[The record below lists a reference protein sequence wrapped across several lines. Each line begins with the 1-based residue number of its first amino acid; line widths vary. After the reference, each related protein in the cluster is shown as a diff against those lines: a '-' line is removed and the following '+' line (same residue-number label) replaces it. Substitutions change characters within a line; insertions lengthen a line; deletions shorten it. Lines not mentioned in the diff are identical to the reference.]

1 MLKDCSYTYTTTQA
15 HQKLTTT
22 RVPTH
27 KTVHNNV
34 YPNHRAPKCFIVYWL
49 LCHKSNQ
56 IIFEC
61 LSVPFF
67 GPFRED
73 FHQSEDGFS
82 ILILTNKIAS
92 GKSETGDGNTMPQV
106 FGNRPDKKER
116 TKHNEHVGKQK
127 GANFTIIS
135 ATLLHKQHVY

>member
-1 MLKDCSYTYTTTQA
+1 MYIQTTGLPSALWFIDSYATNQ
-15 HQKLTTT
+15 T
-22 RVPTH
+22 RSFS
-27 KTVHNNV
+27 NV
-34 YPNHRAPKCFIVYWL
+34 
-49 LCHKSNQ
+49 
-56 IIFEC
+56 C
-61 LSVPFF
+61 LYLSLV
-67 GPFRED
+67 PFRED

-116 TKHNEHVGKQK
+116 TKHNGHVGKQK

>member
-1 MLKDCSYTYTTTQA
+1 MVSW
-15 HQKLTTT
+15 
-22 RVPTH
+22 
-27 KTVHNNV
+27 
-34 YPNHRAPKCFIVYWL
+34 F

-67 GPFRED
+67 GPFWED
-73 FHQSEDGFS
+73 FHWSEDGFS

-92 GKSETGDGNTMPQV
+92 GKSETGDDNTMPQV
-106 FGNRPDKKER
+106 FGNCPDKKER
-116 TKHNEHVGKQK
+116 TKHNGHVGKQK
-127 GANFTIIS
+127 GADFTIMS